1 VLRWVFE
8 AGGPVMWVVF
18 SAWIVVLAGVLDRLA
33 HALGSALRRPHR
45 AALALARGGDVQ
57 GARAAL
63 QRERQRAQRGVDRI
77 DGISQLATSIGLFG
91 TVLGLARAFFQT
103 GGETLSLAAPEVLAS
118 GLSTALFT
126 TLGGLVVYL
135 FGQLFLVC
143 WREWS
148 RWCERDVIEA
158 LPVEALPVEVS
169 A

>member
-1 VLRWVFE
+1 MLRWVFE

-18 SAWIVVLAGVLDRLA
+18 AAWIVVLGGVLDRLA
-33 HALGSALRRPHR
+33 HALGMLLRRPHR
-45 AALALARGGDVQ
+45 AALALARTGDLP
-57 GARAAL
+57 AARDLLERERRRAA
-63 QRERQRAQRGVDRI
+63 RGVDRI

-91 TVLGLARAFFQT
+91 TVLGLARAFFRS
-103 GGETLSLAAPEVLAS
+103 GGETLSLAAPEVLAE

-143 WREWS
+143 WREWL
-148 RWCERDVIEA
+148 RWCERDVLEV
-158 LPVEALPVEVS
+158 LPFEVS